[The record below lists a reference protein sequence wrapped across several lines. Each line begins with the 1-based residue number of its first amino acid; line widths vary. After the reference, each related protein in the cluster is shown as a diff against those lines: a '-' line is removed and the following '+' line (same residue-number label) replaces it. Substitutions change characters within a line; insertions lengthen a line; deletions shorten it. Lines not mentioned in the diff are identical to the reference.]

1 MTVLAWSWSAPRQA
15 INPNDSEESSIEY
28 LTPKGERKALAY
40 SDLVDVVY
48 RVPLRPRDGEAR
60 RAFERARLARHLR
73 RRVQALPAFIR
84 KRFSTHPKLWSA
96 GIRKRLYAGYSTR
109 LSATYCVALMR

>member
-1 MTVLAWSWSAPRQA
+1 MPDSTALAWSWNAQRRA
-15 INPNDSEESSIEY
+15 INPSNAEESAIEY

-60 RAFERARLARHLR
+60 RAFDRTRLARHLR
-73 RRVQALPAFIR
+73 RRVQAL
-84 KRFSTHPKLWSA
+84 L
-96 GIRKRLYAGYSTR
+96 R
-109 LSATYCVALMR
+109 LSASVFNAHGNSGP